1 MMSTKDVKQDIVVN
15 EKALIAILF
24 AIQFTHIMDFVIMM
38 PLGPKFMRFFSIGP
52 SEFSIVVSAYT
63 FAAAIAGIVGSFFM
77 DLFDRKSALVIL
89 YIGFIIGTLACAI
102 APTYETLV
110 LARITAGGFGGIL
123 GALIFSVIG
132 DVIPEERRGKAT
144 GTVMAAF
151 SVASVI
157 GIPTGLFL
165 AETFHWHAPFIFLTV
180 VGFFVLFFIVK
191 EMPNLKG
198 HMKEA
203 STEVLSKKQ
212 TVQRMLKEFKIIFSD
227 SNHQRA
233 FMLSIAI
240 MLSGFMVIPF
250 VPPYMVNN
258 VGLTEKELP
267 YIYFF
272 GGLCTFVTSRLI
284 GAFSDKYGKFKM
296 FSIVAPLSMIPI
308 LIVTNLPPVSLVIA
322 LMCSTMFFV
331 LVSGRFVPVM
341 AIITSSTVKEK
352 RGAFM
357 SLNSTIQMMATGSAS
372 LIAGKLIQQ
381 SSDGKLVGFQTTGI
395 IACVL
400 TIISIFLAKRVKV
413 VQ

>member
-1 MMSTKDVKQDIVVN
+1 
-15 EKALIAILF
+15 
-24 AIQFTHIMDFVIMM
+24 
-38 PLGPKFMRFFSIGP
+38 
-52 SEFSIVVSAYT
+52 
-63 FAAAIAGIVGSFFM
+63 
-77 DLFDRKSALVIL
+77 
-89 YIGFIIGTLACAI
+89 
-102 APTYETLV
+102 
-110 LARITAGGFGGIL
+110 
-123 GALIFSVIG
+123 
-132 DVIPEERRGKAT
+132 
-144 GTVMAAF
+144 
-151 SVASVI
+151 
-157 GIPTGLFL
+157 
-165 AETFHWHAPFIFLTV
+165 
-180 VGFFVLFFIVK
+180 
-191 EMPNLKG
+191 
-198 HMKEA
+198 
-203 STEVLSKKQ
+203 
-212 TVQRMLKEFKIIFSD
+212 
-227 SNHQRA
+227 
-233 FMLSIAI
+233 MLSVAI

-272 GGLCTFVTSRLI
+272 GGLCTFVTSRMI